1 MSRTNK
7 TVNVMYTEELFFY
20 YEELLQVQINR
31 EHGSLLIKYRDPYGK
46 SQMVSKNY
54 NFWQRGKL
62 KTLYDEVIQ
71 VNNMNKE
78 RERKY
83 VKG

>member
-1 MSRTNK
+1 
-7 TVNVMYTEELFFY
+7 MYTEELFFY
-20 YEELLQVQINR
+20 YEELLQVEIDR
-31 EHGSLLIKYRDPYGK
+31 SRGSLSIKYRDPYGK
-46 SQMVSKNY
+46 SQRVSKNY

-83 VKG
+83 VNG